1 MIYYKIVS
9 RTKFIL
15 IGFVFVNPDVTAHG
29 RIFMY
34 RSIFFQ
40 VHLEV
45 IPKESLEEKVDEIA
59 WEFTYFNLSGS
70 MVWEGRI
77 FVS

>member
-1 MIYYKIVS
+1 MS

-15 IGFVFVNPDVTAHG
+15 IGFACVSPDVTAHG

-40 VHLEV
+40 VQVHLK
-45 IPKESLEEKVDEIA
+45 IKPKESLEEKIEEIA
-59 WEFTYFNLSGS
+59 WEFTYFNLSGF

-77 FVS
+77 CVS